1 MNPPQKSFVRLAII
15 IHRALTAPIFLRP
28 PIELPHGAWRRA
40 SDLDRQIRRA
50 EFHRWQLAA
59 MKLHVDFRH
68 ALTSL
73 QAPLAELERLLKST
87 SALPYIAR
95 SADIYQDLLAL
106 EAEFESVSFDSQ
118 KHCLSVTTEP
128 ITLAGQYL
136 GSFEIRL
143 DLRQL
148 AAESPYRVVA
158 LDPHPAASREGVTHP
173 HVLDEV
179 LCEGEGRTAI
189 RQAVVQGRLLDFF
202 QLVVNLLRTY
212 NRDSPF
218 VELALWNGE
227 DCSDCGETV
236 SPEYRIL
243 CERCE
248 DTICGECQA
257 TCGDCGRSF
266 CTGCI
271 SKCAHCLDA
280 HCGRCL
286 NNCIGCS
293 RVVCT
298 SCFDNQERC
307 PDCHE
312 EDISDDTDSPAETSG
327 APVHA
332 DRVGKAAVPSGCG

>member
-1 MNPPQKSFVRLAII
+1 MNPPPKSFVRLAIL
-15 IHRALTAPIFLRP
+15 IHRALTAPRSLRP

-40 SDLDRQIRRA
+40 TDLDRQMRRA
-50 EFHRWQLAA
+50 EFHRWHLAA
-59 MKLHVDFRH
+59 IKLRVDLRH

-73 QAPLAELERLLKST
+73 QAPLAELERLLKS
-87 SALPYIAR
+87 SSVMPYLAR
-95 SADIYQDLLAL
+95 PADIYQDLLAL
-106 EAEFESVSFDSQ
+106 DAEFENVSFDSE

-128 ITLAGQYL
+128 ITLVSQYL
-136 GSFEIRL
+136 GPFEIRL

-148 AAESPYRVVA
+148 AAESPYRVIA

-179 LCEGEGRTAI
+179 LCEGEGRTAF

-286 NNCIGCS
+286 NNCIGCN

-312 EDISDDTDSPAETSG
+312 EDISDEADFPAETPG
-327 APVHA
+327 APIHANRMGEIAVHT
-332 DRVGKAAVPSGCG
+332 GCG